1 MSELPQAESADTDAV
16 QVALQA
22 AHTLWSRG
30 DASES
35 LRWLKRAAESASD
48 EGADLRSLQL
58 AKAAAELRAKL
69 FPSAS
74 DALPP
79 LAARVPTQR
88 DLGGGR
94 PLTAPESRE
103 ADGATANPNEVT
115 PVPRSEDSSPYAS
128 RSPSSAPQYVVHRPR
143 EQQRQLMGLSSST
156 METAR
161 QHSGPQHS
169 GPQHSGPQH
178 SGPQHSGPQH
188 SGPQQGAPGS
198 YPSVPSW
205 SASSERRTSSP
216 PPLPRSIDEYEE
228 LDAEPINDSDAQAA
242 SAWAGTAAP
251 TWRPSERSSS
261 REGMEMTRREAGS
274 DSSPRVAT
282 LPPPSFQPG
291 TLSSSPPPLPEL
303 SVFADDDGDPMRP
316 EQPTVL
322 LPPQEEQG
330 LDPAFFSTPGG
341 VAMGD
346 SSGSASHAHHYE
358 DGAGAVSGSSEVRW
372 DAEPRPSWDTGGGY
386 SWSTDVSRSGTWAAG
401 GSEPPTSAS
410 SESMAPPKLTARV
423 HHQAVRVSFAPDPRA
438 PGQYVV
444 RALREGEG
452 PWRANASRC
461 SWHSSPACRSCD
473 EHRQVALARGRS
485 ARSRRTMPRLC

>member
-1 MSELPQAESADTDAV
+1 MSDLPQAESADTDAV
-16 QVALQA
+16 QMALQA

-74 DALPP
+74 DAAPP
-79 LAARVPTQR
+79 VPARVPTQR
-88 DLGGGR
+88 ELSGAR
-94 PLTAPESRE
+94 PLTAPASQE
-103 ADGATANPNEVT
+103 ADGAAMANAGEVT

-161 QHSGPQHS
+161 QHNGPS
-169 GPQHSGPQH
+169 
-178 SGPQHSGPQH
+178 
-188 SGPQQGAPGS
+188 S

-228 LDAEPINDSDAQAA
+228 LEAEPINDSDAQAA

-251 TWRPSERSSS
+251 TWRPSERTSA
-261 REGMEMTRREAGS
+261 REALEAARREAAS

-282 LPPPSFQPG
+282 LPPPSFQAAA
-291 TLSSSPPPLPEL
+291 LSSSPPPLPEL
-303 SVFADDDGDPMRP
+303 SAFGDEDGDPMRP
-316 EQPTVL
+316 EQPTTL

-330 LDPAFFSTPGG
+330 LDPAFFSAPGG
-341 VAMGD
+341 ASAGASSANSSPSHHSSPYDGGSAVS
-346 SSGSASHAHHYE
+346 SSG
-358 DGAGAVSGSSEVRW
+358 EVRW

-410 SESMAPPKLTARV
+410 ESMAPPKLTARV

-444 RALREGEG
+444 RALREGERPLAG
-452 PWRANASRC
+452 ER
-461 SWHSSPACRSCD
+461 
-473 EHRQVALARGRS
+473 VALLVALEPGV
-485 ARSRRTMPRLC
+485 PLV

>member
-74 DALPP
+74 DAPPP

-88 DLGGGR
+88 DLGGAR
-94 PLTAPESRE
+94 PLTAPDARE
-103 ADGATANPNEVT
+103 ADGAAAAHSNEVT
-115 PVPRSEDSSPYAS
+115 PVPRSEDSSPYSS

-161 QHSGPQHS
+161 QHNAPQQHGAPQH
-169 GPQHSGPQH
+169 
-178 SGPQHSGPQH
+178 
-188 SGPQQGAPGS
+188 GAPSS

-251 TWRPSERSSS
+251 TWRPSERTNS

-303 SVFADDDGDPMRP
+303 SAFGDEDGDPMRP
-316 EQPTVL
+316 EQPTML

-330 LDPAFFSTPGG
+330 LDPAFFSAPDG
-341 VAMGD
+341 VAVGA
-346 SSGSASHAHHYE
+346 SSGSSSHSSHYE
-358 DGAGAVSGSSEVRW
+358 DGGGGAVGGSGEVRW

-386 SWSTDVSRSGTWAAG
+386 SWPTDVSRSGTWAAG
-401 GSEPPTSAS
+401 GAEPATSAS
-410 SESMAPPKLTARV
+410 SESTAPPKLTARV

-444 RALREGEG
+444 RALREGERPLAG
-452 PWRANASRC
+452 ER
-461 SWHSSPACRSCD
+461 
-473 EHRQVALARGRS
+473 VALLVALEPGV
-485 ARSRRTMPRLC
+485 PLV